1 MPSTVITVRVCHTR
15 KGFDFG
21 VHMFNHYTFPGK
33 PFIERFLKP
42 WSACDSYLTLLVY
55 GCSGAAFLSPDT
67 QGRRLYE

>member
-33 PFIERFLKP
+33 PFIERFISLGQLVVRAIL
-42 WSACDSYLTLLVY
+42 SILTLV
-55 GCSGAAFLSPDT
+55 FIV
-67 QGRRLYE
+67 